1 MTGLAYHR
9 NGDLYVGLPNC
20 DPATHGI
27 WRVKRDGTAEPFAQV
42 PLSQLPKGL
51 AFSKNDRF
59 PLFVT
64 DLHDFTRSRAECAAV
79 MGTANA
85 CTLRIW
91 RIDSNGT
98 VTVWM
103 ESSLFYGDVDSPLLH
118 PHGVNGIA
126 VDKAGRA
133 VYVTVTDFG
142 RVIRIPIKRDGTAG
156 EPEVIFESPIDV
168 ENPLN
173 AGKPRYWGMDGIT
186 IGPNGHLYI
195 VIVRTDEL
203 VALPPNGSSIEVL
216 VQGHPLDGPTQLTFG
231 KSTAEGNA
239 HEDGKP
245 LFPLYITNGTGRRVF
260 FVNFARFLGGGNL
273 LAGISQLITGV
284 PSFNI
289 PPQITE
295 AEAIDLQPRPSV
307 VRVLL
312 GTEDD
317 GQR

>member
-1 MTGLAYHR
+1 
-9 NGDLYVGLPNC
+9 
-20 DPATHGI
+20 
-27 WRVKRDGTAEPFAQV
+27 
-42 PLSQLPKGL
+42 
-51 AFSKNDRF
+51 
-59 PLFVT
+59 
-64 DLHDFTRSRAECAAV
+64 

-91 RIDSNGT
+91 RIDSNRT
-98 VTVWM
+98 VRVWK
-103 ESSLFYGDVDSPLLH
+103 ESTLLYGDVNSPLLH

-126 VDKAGRA
+126 VDKAGNA

-142 RVIRIPIKRDGTAG
+142 RIIRIPIKRDGTAG
-156 EPEVIFESPIDV
+156 EAEVIFESPIDD

-186 IGPNGHLYI
+186 IGPDGHLYI

-203 VALPPNGSSIEVL
+203 VALPPDGGSIQVL

-231 KSTAEGNA
+231 KGREGKA
-239 HEDGKP
+239 DEDGKP
-245 LFPLYITNGTGRRVF
+245 LFPLYITNGSGRRVF
-260 FVNFARFLGGGNL
+260 FVNFARFLGQGNL

-295 AEAIDLQPRPSV
+295 MEAIGLQPRPSV

-312 GTEDD
+312 GMGDD
-317 GQR
+317 GSDDE